1 MNDWWP
7 KKIQDIYNE
16 ALRRLGSNGDD
27 SKETPLH
34 FGPAHIVWEDSNFGS
49 AEWCLENFDRYTDGF
64 TKEEMDIVKWSLQ
77 ELAKLPIEEREIEPD
92 DNDDTLYHLQ

>member
-7 KKIQDIYNE
+7 KEIQDIYSE

-27 SKETPLH
+27 SKETSLH
-34 FGPAHIVWEDSNFGS
+34 FGPAHIVWEDGNFDS
-49 AEWCLENFDRYTDGF
+49 AEWCLENFDRYTDRF

-77 ELAKLPIEEREIEPD
+77 ELVKLPLEIREIDYYED
-92 DNDDTLYHLQ
+92 EDEDLTQS